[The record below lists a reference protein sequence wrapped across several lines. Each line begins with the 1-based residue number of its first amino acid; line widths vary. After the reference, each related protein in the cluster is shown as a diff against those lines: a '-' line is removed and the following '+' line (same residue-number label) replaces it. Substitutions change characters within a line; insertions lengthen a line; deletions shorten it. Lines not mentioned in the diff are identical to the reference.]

1 MEKADFRNYRALVRE
16 VRQLQEQVRI
26 LEASLYS
33 PAGQRFSS
41 MPRAASGPKK
51 TMEDAVA
58 GHIKLESLYR
68 SKLAEQ
74 ESRQYAIEQA
84 IQSLPDTS
92 EAPERLVMR
101 LLYIEARG
109 WPAVIREMQ
118 KLGYSE
124 RTVFRLHG
132 SALLKLKE
140 V

>member
-33 PAGQRFSS
+33 PTGQRFSS

-58 GHIKLESLYR
+58 GHIKLETLYR
-68 SKLAEQ
+68 TQLAEK
-74 ESRQYAIEQA
+74 ENRQYYIEWAIKTK
-84 IQSLPDTS
+84 LDT
-92 EAPERLVMR
+92 AERLVMR
-101 LLYIEARG
+101 FRYLEGRD
-109 WPAVIREMQ
+109 WPVVVREMQ

-124 RTVFRLHG
+124 RTVYRLHG